1 MSADRISGVKR
12 KASDVDL
19 DSEDVRF
26 FRQKLKPIVTV
37 RPCPPGCNQRFLD
50 VKADK
55 PADVEVAGE
64 SVVPA
69 EQVDVG
75 AVGLILATKNVDVGV
90 DANNLTGG
98 DEGCETPKSEEN
110 RIPKLLTCPQA
121 PRKPRPTARRK
132 TKPDAAVR
140 RALFVNPSEL
150 NLLFGSQPKKL

>member
-12 KASDVDL
+12 QASDVDL

-64 SVVPA
+64 SVLPA
-69 EQVDVG
+69 ELVDVG
-75 AVGLILATKNVDVGV
+75 AVGLILATKDVGV